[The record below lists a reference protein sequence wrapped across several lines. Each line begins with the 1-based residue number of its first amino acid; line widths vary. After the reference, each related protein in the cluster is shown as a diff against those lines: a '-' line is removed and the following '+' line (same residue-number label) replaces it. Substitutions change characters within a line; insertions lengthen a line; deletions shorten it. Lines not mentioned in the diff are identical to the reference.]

1 MRLQEKGACERDGRV
16 KAGCSSEG
24 PLGLYPEGN
33 SLWKNC
39 KQGIGRN
46 MRALQ
51 KTTHLRKSV

>member
-1 MRLQEKGACERDGRV
+1 MRLQEKGACGRDGRV

-24 PLGLYPEGN
+24 PLGLYPEGD

-46 MRALQ
+46 KCAL
-51 KTTHLRKSV
+51 